1 MSQRSAGSCTRCTR
15 SNAFPEP
22 HNLLH
27 LDAEVS
33 RWGGG
38 IADNHLPLTS
48 VCLCFLNAAHKS
60 SKDENQ
66 SSAVCLILTK
76 IKATFFVRILF
87 PVSIEKINLVPIH
100 EIGAYSF
107 HHEQET
113 VEG

>member
-1 MSQRSAGSCTRCTR
+1 MGLEPRTLELKVWSANRETILASTQVSLVLVQKFSFRWKICVHKYKL
-15 SNAFPEP
+15 
-22 HNLLH
+22 HNLLYF
-27 LDAEVS
+27 DAEVS

-76 IKATFFVRILF
+76 IKTTFFCQRILF
-87 PVSIEKINLVPIH
+87 PK
-100 EIGAYSF
+100 
-107 HHEQET
+107 
-113 VEG
+113 

>member
-1 MSQRSAGSCTRCTR
+1 MRR
-15 SNAFPEP
+15 PYKLP
-22 HNLLH
+22 NLLH

-87 PVSIEKINLVPIH
+87 PK
-100 EIGAYSF
+100 
-107 HHEQET
+107 
-113 VEG
+113 